1 MTGLAGAGRLVVV
14 APGNTLRGD
23 DGLGPA
29 VAARLRAL
37 FPELPILT
45 GAADALSI
53 LAFWEGAEAAYLVDA
68 AVTGAESGHLHRL
81 DLSAQPLPKEM
92 ARCSSHGLGL
102 AEALALGRSLGRLP
116 ERVTLLAVEAAG
128 FAPGTGLSPA
138 VADRVEPL
146 AAEIAASVRGH
157 DCAKEGRG

>member
-1 MTGLAGAGRLVVV
+1 MTGADRLVVV
-14 APGNTLRGD
+14 APGNPLRGD

-29 VAARLRAL
+29 VAEHLRVL
-37 FPELPILT
+37 FPELPILS

-53 LAFWEGAEAAYLVDA
+53 LAFWEGAAVAYLVDS
-68 AVTGAESGHLHRL
+68 AVTGADPGHLHRL

-102 AEALALGRSLGRLP
+102 AEALALGRTLGRLP

-128 FAPGTGLSPA
+128 FAPGSDLSPA

-146 AAEIAASVRGH
+146 AAEIAAAVR
-157 DCAKEGRG
+157 AS